1 MVVACLVVFG
11 GWLLGDCGLLVIW
24 VCYIGAEW
32 LWLCG
37 LFSLGCCNLH
47 VWCMLVFVVV
57 WFTVWCGL
65 VG

>member
-1 MVVACLVVFG
+1 MICLWFG
-11 GWLLGDCGLLVIW
+11 LVIL
-24 VCYIGAEW
+24 VLIE

-37 LFSLGCCNLH
+37 LFSLGCCDLH